1 MTKEVINVMS
11 ISNRDKQAFTDLS
24 IIIKMMPQNMR
35 QKISTTF
42 INFIEEH
49 KDTNYISQINPNIP
63 IREQKLSETTK
74 TLLAL
79 IYIDYLCSKEER
91 KKLILAENEE
101 LQKIEN
107 ENRIKYEIDFEKRN
121 KNSQIQ
127 DTCTDLIEYKK
138 ETFLMKIINKL
149 KKIFNLK

>member
-1 MTKEVINVMS
+1 MA
-11 ISNRDKQAFTDLS
+11 ISHQDKQAFADLS
-24 IIIKMMPQNMR
+24 IIIKMMPQDMK
-35 QKISTTF
+35 QKISSKF
-42 INFIEEH
+42 INLIEQH

-79 IYIDYLCSKEER
+79 IYRDYLCSKEER
-91 KKLILAENEE
+91 KKLILAENEK

-107 ENRIKYEIDFEKRN
+107 ENRIKYEINFEKRN
-121 KNSQIQ
+121 KASQLA
-127 DTCTDLIEYKK
+127 DACTDLIKYKK
-138 ETFLMKIINKL
+138 ETFFTRILNKL